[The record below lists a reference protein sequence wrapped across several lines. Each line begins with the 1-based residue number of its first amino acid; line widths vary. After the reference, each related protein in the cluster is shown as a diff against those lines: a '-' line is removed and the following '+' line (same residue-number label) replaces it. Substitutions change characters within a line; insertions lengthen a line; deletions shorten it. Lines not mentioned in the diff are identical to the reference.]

1 MKLEIILSFC
11 LHLLIILATAI
22 SAPFQTSTHDFGEV
36 IRVSITSPSELPAT
50 EPEPLPPIPVPAPAV
65 EEIPDIPISDPSTAE
80 PVRIEP
86 KEEPKKPKEKQI
98 RRTQAET
105 MTESD
110 QVEVPGTG
118 SGTPFGGATI
128 DNASFDYPYWFR
140 QAFMKLSQ
148 SFRNP
153 VAFDGTLVCTIYFQV
168 IKSGRVI
175 DRKIVES
182 SGIPAFDEACLA
194 AVERSEP
201 FPPLPREFT
210 DEIIGITVPF
220 TNR

>member
-1 MKLEIILSFC
+1 MKLELLLSFF
-11 LHLLIILATAI
+11 LHLLIILVTVI
-22 SAPFQTSTHDFGEV
+22 SAPFQTAKHDFGEV
-36 IRVSITSPSELPAT
+36 IRVSITAPSELPST
-50 EPEPLPPIPVPAPAV
+50 RPEPLPPIPVPSPV
-65 EEIPDIPISDPSTAE
+65 FDELPDIPVSDPTVAK
-80 PVRIEP
+80 PVEIEQ
-86 KEEPKKPKEKQI
+86 KEKPKPKEKKTV
-98 RRTQAET
+98 RRAQTET
-105 MTESD
+105 ASQPE

-168 IKSGRVI
+168 IKSGRVV
-175 DRKIVES
+175 DTRIVES
-182 SGIPAFDEACLA
+182 SGIPAFDDACLA
-194 AVERSEP
+194 AVERSAP

-210 DEIIGITVPF
+210 EEIIGITVPF